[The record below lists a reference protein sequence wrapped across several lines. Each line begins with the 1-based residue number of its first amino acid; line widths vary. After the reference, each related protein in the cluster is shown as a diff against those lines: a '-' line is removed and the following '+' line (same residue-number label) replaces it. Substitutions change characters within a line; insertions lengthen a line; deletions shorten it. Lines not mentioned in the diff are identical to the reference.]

1 MPMPDPTP
9 KEMQKGEVPELRR
22 ELQKLILPILVTH
35 IDGTV
40 TCIGTGFLIVVSGR
54 RALMVTAAHNVDC
67 VRKIENPHPAH
78 HLSTLFRVEKHRF
91 ELHKTR
97 PRAMYYH
104 SGKEAHK
111 ALIEASVEMPNADV
125 ALCRIKFEDD
135 VPNDVEFQTRFGID
149 TSPVCINDQVIAI
162 GYSPMKTRSIEQ
174 TGNTIEH
181 AFEARWQ
188 SPKGKVTAVYPIAGP
203 RGRSQASP
211 CFELDVSLLPGMS
224 GGPVMTWTEGV
235 DGAPY
240 VRGVARSDLGQA
252 SAGTEPTPTA
262 LASMLW
268 PLMMMP
274 ISLPDED
281 GAISGET
288 LLDLQREGEI
298 IDRGNASAHVK
309 FIRGENGQ
317 VTAAYWE
324 P

>member
-1 MPMPDPTP
+1 MPDPTQN
-9 KEMQKGEVPELRR
+9 ETQSERTDQLRL
-22 ELQKLILPILVTH
+22 ELQKLIMPILATRT
-35 IDGTV
+35 DGKV
-40 TCIGTGFLIVVSGR
+40 KCIGTGFLIVVNGR
-54 RALMVTAAHNVDC
+54 RALMVTAAHNIDF
-67 VRKIENPHPAH
+67 VRKVENPHPAH

-104 SGKEAHK
+104 SGDEAHK
-111 ALIEASVEMPNADV
+111 ALIEASVEMPNADL
-125 ALCRIKFEDD
+125 ALCSITFEDD
-135 VPNDVEFQTRFGID
+135 VPDDLQFQTRFGID
-149 TSPVCINDQVIAI
+149 TSPVCVNDPVIAI
-162 GYSPMKTRSIEQ
+162 GYSAMKTRSVEQ
-174 TGNTIEH
+174 RDNRIEH

-188 SPKGKVTAVYPIAGP
+188 SPRGRVTAVYPVAGP
-203 RGRSQASP
+203 RGRAQASP

-224 GGPVMTWTEGV
+224 GGPVMTWTRGV

-240 VRGVARSDLGQA
+240 VRGVARSDLGQT

-281 GAISGET
+281 GTISGET

-309 FIRGENGQ
+309 CIRGENGQ